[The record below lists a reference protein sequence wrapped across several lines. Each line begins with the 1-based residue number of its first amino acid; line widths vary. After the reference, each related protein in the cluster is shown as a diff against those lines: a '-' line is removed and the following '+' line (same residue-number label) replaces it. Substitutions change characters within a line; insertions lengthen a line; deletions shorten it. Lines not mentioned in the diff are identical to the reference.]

1 MVEVKMEKSVNK
13 CFYRLMEKRK
23 MKAVKFLQNI
33 GLSLTIGSIFAFGVF
48 AQTENPKTRDRIA
61 PNEVKTDVTET
72 KTETTETKTDS
83 NETVKSEPMTT
94 ATPPVSEN
102 KTVEPKTDEAE
113 NILPYYNNYLKE
125 YRLGP
130 NDVIT
135 VEVFGQCPDYCKNG
149 ITVPPTARISYPLI
163 RNGVLVGGK
172 TVEEVA
178 DEITKSLD
186 EYIIEPKV
194 TVTLDKAMSVRYS
207 VLGKVSAPGVRIMDR
222 KVSIYEAIVESGG
235 ITKDGD
241 KKRVTLYR
249 FDAQGKLT
257 PQIVNLQE
265 IERGKGEMIYL
276 NPGDQVFV
284 PDRGFRLNVNT
295 VFDILSKASIV
306 RLLFGSPF

>member
-1 MVEVKMEKSVNK
+1 
-13 CFYRLMEKRK
+13 
-23 MKAVKFLQNI
+23 MKAVKFLQKFS
-33 GLSLTIGSIFAFGVF
+33 LSLMVGLLFALGSS

-61 PNEVKTDVTET
+61 PTEVKTDSP
-72 KTETTETKTDS
+72 ETKTDS
-83 NETVKSEPMTT
+83 PETVVPTT
-94 ATPPVSEN
+94 TPTPPLSDD
-102 KTVEPKTDEAE
+102 KTVDAKTDESAT
-113 NILPYYNNYLKE
+113 ILPYYNNYLKE

-135 VEVFGQCPDYCKNG
+135 VEVFGQCPDYCKAG

-163 RNGVLVGGK
+163 REGVLVGGK
-172 TVEEVA
+172 TVEQIA
-178 DEITKSLD
+178 DEITKKLD

-207 VLGKVSAPGVRIMDR
+207 VLGKVAAPGVRIMDR

-235 ITKDGD
+235 ISKDGD

-249 FDAQGKLT
+249 FDAQGKLK
-257 PQIVNLQE
+257 PQIVDLQA

-276 NPGDQVFV
+276 EPGDQVFV

>member
-1 MVEVKMEKSVNK
+1 
-13 CFYRLMEKRK
+13 
-23 MKAVKFLQNI
+23 MKAVKFLQKI
-33 GLSLTIGSIFAFGVF
+33 GLGLAIGLMLAPFVS
-48 AQTENPKTRDRIA
+48 AQTENPKTRVRVA
-61 PNEVKTDVTET
+61 PAEVKTEPAE
-72 KTETTETKTDS
+72 KTTNS
-83 NETVKSEPMTT
+83 NETVKPEPVTT
-94 ATPPVSEN
+94 ATPPPVAGSDDSTK
-102 KTVEPKTDEAE
+102 KTEEELESV
-113 NILPYYNNYLKE
+113 ILPYYNNYLKE

-135 VEVFGQCPDYCKNG
+135 VEVFGQCPDYCKTA

-163 RNGVLVGGK
+163 REGVLVGGK
-172 TVEEVA
+172 TVEQVA
-178 DEITKSLD
+178 DEITKKLD

-207 VLGKVSAPGVRIMDR
+207 VLGKVAAPGVRIMDR

-235 ITKDGD
+235 VLKDGD

-249 FDAQGKLT
+249 FDTQGKLK
-257 PQIVNLQE
+257 PQIVNLQD
-265 IERGKGEMIYL
+265 IERGRSEMIYL
-276 NPGDQVFV
+276 SPGDQVFV

>member
-1 MVEVKMEKSVNK
+1 
-13 CFYRLMEKRK
+13 
-23 MKAVKFLQNI
+23 MKAVKFLQKFS
-33 GLSLTIGSIFAFGVF
+33 LSLMVGLLFAFGAS

-61 PNEVKTDVTET
+61 PTEVKTDS
-72 KTETTETKTDS
+72 TETKTDS
-83 NETVKSEPMTT
+83 TETALPTT
-94 ATPPVSEN
+94 TPTPPVSDD
-102 KTVEPKTDEAE
+102 KTIDAKTDESQT
-113 NILPYYNNYLKE
+113 ILPYYNNYLKE

-135 VEVFGQCPDYCKNG
+135 VEVFGQCPDYCKTG

-163 RNGVLVGGK
+163 REGVLVGGK
-172 TVEEVA
+172 TVEQIA
-178 DEITKSLD
+178 DEITKKLD

-207 VLGKVSAPGVRIMDR
+207 VLGKVAAPGVRIMDR
-222 KVSIYEAIVESGG
+222 KVSIYEAVVESGG

-249 FDAQGKLT
+249 FDAQGKLK
-257 PQIVNLQE
+257 PQIVDLQA

-276 NPGDQVFV
+276 EPGDQVFV